1 MEKVLQILTVLALL
15 MLAINY
21 YIKAEKT
28 KFRFYHAIGRD
39 QAPADLLWLP
49 QGMDPDN
56 QLLFRAGHSAGAT
69 GNTRTTNGDIPINTG
84 QEDHEGLVEVLDA
97 NTGEILTHLTVG
109 AGPGTQVFDPET
121 RILYSANGEG
131 TLSIFRQV
139 NRETYKLLQTL
150 KTHPGCPLMAFDAR
164 TKKIYLSVKGF
175 LPAEGLECWV
185 FSNG

>member
-28 KFRFYHAIGRD
+28 KFRFYHAIGRA

-56 QLLFRAGHSAGAT
+56 QLLFR
-69 GNTRTTNGDIPINTG
+69 G

-121 RILYSANGEG
+121 RLLYSANGEG

-150 KTHPGCPLMAFDAR
+150 QTHPGCPLMALDAR

-175 LPAEGLECWV
+175 LPAEGIECWV